1 MTRKQRSLQWILMVV
16 GIIGFTI
23 GAWLVRTPTALG
35 DQAMTVGFGIITTL
49 LLWALT
55 SADSYA
61 ETRFGRFI
69 LDVLF
74 GILIVGLFYVLIFGL
89 EMNEFVFWALAIIVG
104 LSLIL
109 SFRQPWGKV
118 QRKIGAE

>member
-1 MTRKQRSLQWILMVV
+1 MTKKQRSLQWILMVIGV
-16 GIIGFTI
+16 IGFTI

-35 DQAMTVGFGIITTL
+35 EQAMTVGFGIITTL

-61 ETRFGRFI
+61 ETRFGRFM

-74 GILIVGLFYVLIFGL
+74 GIVIVGLFYVLIFGL
-89 EMNEFVFWALAIIVG
+89 VMNEFVFWALAIIVG
-104 LSLIL
+104 LSLVL
-109 SFRQPWGKV
+109 SFRQPWGKA
-118 QRKIGAE
+118 QHKFSAE

>member
-1 MTRKQRSLQWILMVV
+1 MTKKQRSLQWILMVIGV
-16 GIIGFTI
+16 IGFTI

-35 DQAMTVGFGIITTL
+35 EQAMTVGFGIITTL

-61 ETRFGRFI
+61 ETRFGRFM

-74 GILIVGLFYVLIFGL
+74 GIVIVGLFYVLIL
-89 EMNEFVFWALAIIVG
+89 VW
-104 LSLIL
+104 
-109 SFRQPWGKV
+109 
-118 QRKIGAE
+118 